1 MPPDYEVIRAYS
13 AGAVI
18 EFLAV
23 LHKIIAKIPR
33 CCEFGCDNNEKSTN
47 INFFS
52 FSNKNKSPKIY
63 RQCILILV
71 DK

>member
-1 MPPDYEVIRAYS
+1 MS
-13 AGAVI
+13 KWG
-18 EFLAV
+18 V
-23 LHKIIAKIPR
+23 LFFFFF
-33 CCEFGCDNNEKSTN
+33 CSNT
-47 INFFS
+47 NFFS